1 MLLQNISSSKKHNQN
16 NKQKMKHIKKFL
28 RYISAVFHIRD
39 QDVCEF
45 SKNRYGRD
53 YHDYVDDRHGV
64 PWHFHEMTCKRC
76 GKKFYI

>member
-1 MLLQNISSSKKHNQN
+1 
-16 NKQKMKHIKKFL
+16 MKHIKKFL

-45 SKNRYGRD
+45 SNHNHLDVD
-53 YHDYVDDRHGV
+53 YHDYMDSEDGA

-76 GKKFYI
+76 GKKFHI